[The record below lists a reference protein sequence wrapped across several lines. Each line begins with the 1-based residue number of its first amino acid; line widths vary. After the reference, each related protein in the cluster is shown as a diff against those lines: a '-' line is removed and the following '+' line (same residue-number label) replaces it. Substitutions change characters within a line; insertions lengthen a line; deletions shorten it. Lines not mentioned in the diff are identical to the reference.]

1 MSNRYF
7 GGNLTNY
14 GEAPTT
20 VEYLVVAGGGGGGSR
35 FGGGGGGGGVI
46 NCANIAVA
54 VGSATITVT
63 AGGLVAVYLVHL
75 DFWRW

>member
-20 VEYLVVAGGGGGGSR
+20 VEYLCVAGGGS
-35 FGGGGGGGGVI
+35 VSDQI
-46 NCANIAVA
+46 
-54 VGSATITVT
+54 
-63 AGGLVAVYLVHL
+63 AGGI
-75 DFWRW
+75 

>member
-20 VEYLVVAGGGGGGSR
+20 VEYLVVAGGGGGGR
-35 FGGGGGGGGVI
+35 RAATRGGGAGVAGAKTI
-46 NCANIAVA
+46 ILANIFH
-54 VGSATITVT
+54 G
-63 AGGLVAVYLVHL
+63 
-75 DFWRW
+75 